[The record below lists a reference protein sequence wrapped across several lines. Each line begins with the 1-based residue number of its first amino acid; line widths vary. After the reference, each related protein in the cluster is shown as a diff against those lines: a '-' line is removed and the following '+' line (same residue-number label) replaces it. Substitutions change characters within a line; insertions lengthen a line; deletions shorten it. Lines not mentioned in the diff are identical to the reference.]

1 MAVTEP
7 DVVVAMT
14 ATPALRI
21 DTEDTPA
28 DFLMTRVQGSLLH
41 QAIDSVREPH
51 STRPTPPWWPVSKV
65 IDRLIGTRFAT
76 AVSSLGAAL

>member
-28 DFLMTRVQGSLLH
+28 DIRMTRVQSSLLH

-51 STRPTPPWWPVSKV
+51 STRPTPAWWPVSKV

-76 AVSSLGAAL
+76 AVSSLGAGS

>member
-7 DVVVAMT
+7 DVVVVMT

-28 DFLMTRVQGSLLH
+28 DIRTTRVQGGLLH
-41 QAIDSVREPH
+41 RAIGSVREPH
-51 STRPTPPWWPVSKV
+51 STRPTPPWWPVSEV

-76 AVSSLGAAL
+76 AVSSLGAAS

>member
-28 DFLMTRVQGSLLH
+28 DFPMTRVQGGLLH
-41 QAIDSVREPH
+41 QAIGSVREPH
-51 STRPTPPWWPVSKV
+51 STRPTPPWWPVSEV

-76 AVSSLGAAL
+76 AVSSLGAAS